1 MLLAV
6 DQFELLIEQVGPLL
20 QPLLLLAGLA
30 AHRVGLGLELLAAAE
45 HLLLGGEVGLAADGL
60 GLAPGLGEDR
70 LGDPARN
77 RRGTAPPGR
86 RRRSRPRH
94 RRAVRGI
101 RSRVH
106 RPPHGTA
113 FRPVRGAPTGHRP
126 GQSPTPGLV
135 HRFRMLGGRPHRQ
148 RLKRAFPGLVAGRE
162 AVRSGGRVFLSDHR
176 RRDIGLRDPGPAGFV
191 RRHCAPTSRGTPES
205 ECFPSRR
212 SVRRQARGRAI
223 RPAGDR
229 PERPTGPTHEVRRH
243 RPPPGQLHPQG
254 HRRPEEG
261 QCPDGSGPTRRHA
274 RDPFSPFQIVG
285 NVVGA
290 RPSPPQRPASPRSP
304 RGSRFESPGIVH
316 DQS

>member
-6 DQFELLIEQVGPLL
+6 DQVELLVEQVGPLL
-20 QPLLLLAGLA
+20 QPLLLLADLA

-60 GLAPGLGEDR
+60 GLAPRLGEDR

-77 RRGTAPPGR
+77 RPGIAPPGR

-126 GQSPTPGLV
+126 GQAPTPGLV
-135 HRFRMLGGRPHRQ
+135 HRFRMLGGRRTPSTAQTSIPRPRRWPRGGSIGWKGLPLGSSPSRHR
-148 RLKRAFPGLVAGRE
+148 A
-162 AVRSGGRVFLSDHR
+162 
-176 RRDIGLRDPGPAGFV
+176 PGPRPGRLRA
-191 RRHCAPTSRGTPES
+191 RHCAPTSRGTPES

-254 HRRPEEG
+254 HRRPEDG
-261 QCPDGSGPTRRHA
+261 QCPDGSGPARRHA